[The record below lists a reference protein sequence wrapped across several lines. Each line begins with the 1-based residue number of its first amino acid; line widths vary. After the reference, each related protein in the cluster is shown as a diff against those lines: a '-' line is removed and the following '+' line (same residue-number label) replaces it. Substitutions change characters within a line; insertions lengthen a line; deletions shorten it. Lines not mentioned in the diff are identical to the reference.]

1 MIDALHAFVVAILNV
16 WAAMVPMAVV
26 ALAAVAATGMLAHT
40 GRMARRNVV
49 RYTNYGK

>member
-1 MIDALHAFVVAILNV
+1 MIDAFHALVIAVLNV
-16 WAAMVPMAVV
+16 WAIMVPMAFL
-26 ALAAVAATGMLAHT
+26 ALMAVAATGMLAHT